1 MSLLSHDSLWNAVIT
16 LPTTKKMLQL
26 SLKKCGA
33 CGRTILEAAL
43 DDYVGRR
50 DKRCEKC
57 GGFYSQM
64 IRFWIEFLRR
74 SLSVKRE
81 KVEKLLADP
90 YARRAVINLTKT
102 FIHFGIKKPLSIY
115 APFLVV
121 WDFTHKCNLS
131 CKHC

>member
-1 MSLLSHDSLWNAVIT
+1 MSLLSPDSFWNAVIS

-43 DDYVGRR
+43 DDYAGKT
-50 DKRCEKC
+50 DKKCEKC

-74 SLSVKRE
+74 SLSMI
-81 KVEKLLADP
+81 
-90 YARRAVINLTKT
+90 RRAPV
-102 FIHFGIKKPLSIY
+102 
-115 APFLVV
+115 A
-121 WDFTHKCNLS
+121 
-131 CKHC
+131 